1 MQTHDSGIDPVSAQ
15 TPDNSAQQKPGV
27 LQGKV
32 SLSLQTARAQQFVHG
47 RRKTPD
53 KPAIW
58 GLLTFAEKIKTLWL
72 ASSQD
77 DPFADWWLMKTDE
90 LLKDGKHCIQDSAKA
105 LNELLDTQC
114 VLQVDTAQSV
124 SPLRIAL
131 RFSNPY
137 PFRAAHLLAEYD
149 QLMCLWMTV
158 QHVGVLVDEVLEE
171 RLRASAKKLRAVYA
185 SPQGY
190 QQLGVSRAMYSVEK
204 GIADTARALMG
215 DVPADILSEVRTP
228 NLRPKKCS
236 VPKVKAVSPAI
247 PKDDSPPAV
256 DTQHQSPAR
265 EAGINATKR

>member
-1 MQTHDSGIDPVSAQ
+1 MQTHDSSIDPVLTQ
-15 TPDNSAQQKPGV
+15 TRDNATQQKPGV

-32 SLSLQTARAQQFVHG
+32 SLTLQTERAQLFVYG
-47 RRKTPD
+47 RRKTLG
-53 KPAIW
+53 KPPIW

-77 DPFADWWLMKTDE
+77 DPFADWWLMKTDTLIKE
-90 LLKDGKHCIQDSAKA
+90 SKYCIQGSAKV

-158 QHVGVLVDEVLEE
+158 QHVGLLIDEKLEA
-171 RLRASAKKLRAVYA
+171 RLRATAKTLRAVFA

-190 QQLGVSRAMYSVEK
+190 QRLGVSRAMYQAGE
-204 GIADTARALMG
+204 GIADNARAVMG
-215 DVPADILSEVRTP
+215 DVPDDILSELRTP
-228 NLRPKKCS
+228 NLRPKKFHAS
-236 VPKVKAVSPAI
+236 TVKDEPKK
-247 PKDDSPPAV
+247 PKDDTLEHAIE
-256 DTQHQSPAR
+256 TRHQTPSKDG
-265 EAGINATKR
+265 GINATKT